1 MGLRLAPGATRSGI
15 VRQLVLGALRGVTA
29 APGLG
34 VILSLGFRRLLSGL
48 LFGVSPI
55 DPFVL
60 TSVVLL
66 VFGVV
71 TLAALLPALRASR
84 VTPVIALRDV

>member
-1 MGLRLAPGATRSGI
+1 
-15 VRQLVLGALRGVTA
+15 VTA
-29 APGLG
+29 ATGLG
-34 VILSLGFRRLLSGL
+34 VILSLGFTRLLSGL
-48 LFGVSPI
+48 LFGVSPS

-66 VFGVV
+66 VFSVA